1 MQGALRRPLRF
12 AAGIPLVLGIL
23 GMGAL
28 GGGRDASAPLTDVRA
43 RLVDVDGTQTDVSHL
58 TIGGETTLDGD
69 VGRGRLRIPLE
80 RIARIELAAGGDDRD
95 RLRATV
101 TLREGAPVTVALR
114 SSTTFYGQMPS
125 GAFQIRARDLR
136 SVELAR

>member
-1 MQGALRRPLRF
+1 MQSALRRPLRF
-12 AAGIPLVLGIL
+12 AAGFPLLLGIL

-43 RLVDVDGTQTDVSHL
+43 RLVDLDGTQTDVSHL
-58 TIGGETTLDGD
+58 TVGGEATLDGD
-69 VGRGRLRIPLE
+69 VGRGHLRIPLE
-80 RIARIELAAGGDDRD
+80 RIARIDLGPGGDDRE
-95 RLRATV
+95 RVRATV
-101 TLREGAPVTVALR
+101 ALRDGAPVTFTLR

-136 SVELAR
+136 SVELGR

>member
-1 MQGALRRPLRF
+1 MQGALRRPLRL
-12 AAGIPLVLGIL
+12 AAGIPVLLGIL

-58 TIGGETTLDGD
+58 TIGGEATLDGD

-80 RIARIELAAGGDDRD
+80 RIARIELAGGGDDRD

-101 TLREGAPVTVALR
+101 TLREGEPVTVSLR
-114 SSTTFYGQMPS
+114 SSATFYGQMPS